1 MTTET
6 NRSRAQ
12 LLEAHY
18 QALVDAALQHEQV
31 IEFLANL
38 YALLWGLNRSDVE
51 VRKEAWLENKGVIIK
66 VTIGYDALYPGQ
78 AAEDPAKNARMQL
91 EEATLLNALREGG
104 VNIGNCFGVGRGG
117 KTKTHYDVLR
127 VTMNYQGEILPA
139 SPTSPI

>member
-31 IEFLANL
+31 IEF
-38 YALLWGLNRSDVE
+38 
-51 VRKEAWLENKGVIIK
+51 
-66 VTIGYDALYPGQ
+66 
-78 AAEDPAKNARMQL
+78 
-91 EEATLLNALREGG
+91 LLNALREGG